1 MTFQKKLKKEMFIY
15 SVILIILSTIGLG
28 IGLYYYDLTTSRK
41 LLSRQETEISDVFS
55 SLETDFNRLYDGN
68 KELYKNY
75 LSNKIEE
82 AAIYYQF
89 SVFQSHQ
96 AMKSDLILLTS
107 NNDLA
112 FTTSSKF
119 LDDPRLS
126 YYLSLVLTESK
137 KPEDLR
143 FKTFTDGERNRYL
156 LLIKQLANKGF
167 VVEMIDQRE
176 LENKL
181 NRVGA
186 NYIIYD
192 DFDNV
197 LASSSTQFIES
208 SLKKVKAHFLAEHF
222 EYQGNQYSSHKL
234 ALSKGMNVVTFTEH
248 EPLGLI
254 VQRVFYYMAPLFGIM
269 MLFAIYFVKRFSQ
282 NNSESVYKLKTEMEK
297 VMNDSTH
304 RIEIEGK
311 DEFYD
316 IADAINKMLVRLNN
330 SYDQNIRLANENLI
344 FERKK
349 LEAQFNPHFLYNTLE
364 VIRSSCFYDT
374 ALTNR
379 LILLLNDILRYS
391 IDETITT
398 PSLRDDLTYIK
409 KYLEIAAI
417 RFDDFSYS
425 VRCSPVCEEVMIPKL
440 LILPLIENSLKYGFR
455 DKSQLAVIIDIKA
468 LTDKKIQ
475 ITYMD
480 DGEIMSPEDI
490 ESLLSQLVN
499 PNPNQN
505 HHGLMNCKR
514 RLELMYP
521 GSTFTIYRADVQT
534 VVEMIIETGGGESC
548 IRF

>member
-15 SVILIILSTIGLG
+15 SVMLIILSTIGLG

-41 LLSRQETEISDVFS
+41 LLTKQETEISGVFS

-68 KELYKNY
+68 KGLYQKY
-75 LSNKIEE
+75 LANKIED
-82 AAIYYQF
+82 AAVYYQF

-96 AMKSDLILLTS
+96 SIKSDLILLTS
-107 NNDLA
+107 NDDVA
-112 FTTSSKF
+112 FTTSGKF

-126 YYLSLVLTESK
+126 YYLSLVLNKTQNSEK
-137 KPEDLR
+137 LR
-143 FKTFTDGERNRYL
+143 FKTFTDMERNRYL
-156 LLIKQLANKGF
+156 LLIRGLENKGF
-167 VVEMIDQRE
+167 IVEMIDQRE

-208 SLKKVKAHFLAEHF
+208 SLKKVNAHFLAEHF

-234 ALSKGMNVVTFTEH
+234 TLAKGMNVVTFTEH
-248 EPLGLI
+248 EPFGL
-254 VQRVFYYMAPLFGIM
+254 VVKRVFYYMAPLFVIM
-269 MLFAIYFVKRFSQ
+269 LLFAIYFVKRFSQ
-282 NNSESVYKLKTEMEK
+282 NNSESVYRLKSEMEK
-297 VMNDSTH
+297 IMSDSTH
-304 RIEIEGK
+304 VIEIEGK
-311 DEFYD
+311 DEFSD
-316 IADAINKMLVRLNN
+316 IAEAINKMLARLNH

-398 PSLRDDLTYIK
+398 PLLVDDLTYIE
-409 KYLEIAAI
+409 KYLEIASI
-417 RFDDFSYS
+417 RFDDFSYKIACDS
-425 VRCSPVCEEVMIPKL
+425 KSEKLIVPKL
-440 LILPLIENSLKYGFR
+440 LVLPLIENSLKYGFR
-455 DKSQLAVIIDIKA
+455 DKSQLSVSISIKA
-468 LTDKKIQ
+468 LNTEQIQ

-480 DGEIMSPEDI
+480 DGGVMSPEDI
-490 ESLLSQLVN
+490 ERLLHNLKMPQN
-499 PNPNQN
+499 NQN
-505 HHGLMNCKR
+505 HHGLINCKR

-521 GSTFTIYRADVQT
+521 GSTFTIYRAGIQT
-534 VVEMIIETGGGESC
+534 VVEMVIETGGRESC

>member
-1 MTFQKKLKKEMFIY
+1 M
-15 SVILIILSTIGLG
+15 LIILSTIGLG

-41 LLSRQETEISDVFS
+41 LLMKQETEISGVFS

-68 KELYKNY
+68 KGLYQKY
-75 LSNKIEE
+75 LANKIED
-82 AAIYYQF
+82 AAVYYQF

-96 AMKSDLILLTS
+96 SIKSDLILLTS
-107 NNDLA
+107 NDDVA
-112 FTTSSKF
+112 FTSSGKF

-126 YYLSLVLTESK
+126 YYLSLVLNKTQNSDK
-137 KPEDLR
+137 LR
-143 FKTFTDGERNRYL
+143 FKTFTDMERNRYL
-156 LLIKQLANKGF
+156 LLVRDLETKGF
-167 VVEMIDQRE
+167 MVEMIDQRE

-208 SLKKVKAHFLAEHF
+208 SLKKVNAHFLAEHF

-234 ALSKGMNVVTFTEH
+234 TLAEGMNVVTFTEH
-248 EPLGLI
+248 EPFGLI
-254 VQRVFYYMAPLFGIM
+254 VQRVFYYMAPLFVIM
-269 MLFAIYFVKRFSQ
+269 LLFAIYFVKRFSQ
-282 NNSESVYKLKTEMEK
+282 NNSESVYRLKSEMEK
-297 VMNDSTH
+297 IMSDSTH
-304 RIEIEGK
+304 VIEIEGK
-311 DEFYD
+311 DEFSD
-316 IADAINKMLVRLNN
+316 IAEAINKMLARLNN

-398 PSLRDDLTYIK
+398 PLLVDDLTYIE
-409 KYLEIAAI
+409 KYLEIASI
-417 RFDDFSYS
+417 RFDDFSYKIACDS
-425 VRCSPVCEEVMIPKL
+425 KSEKLIVPKL
-440 LILPLIENSLKYGFR
+440 LVLPLIENSLKYGFR
-455 DKSQLAVIIDIKA
+455 DKSQLSVSISIKA
-468 LTDKKIQ
+468 LNTEQIQ

-480 DGEIMSPEDI
+480 DGGVMSPEDI
-490 ESLLSQLVN
+490 ERLLHNLKMPQN
-499 PNPNQN
+499 NQN
-505 HHGLMNCKR
+505 HHGLINCKR

-521 GSTFTIYRADVQT
+521 GSTFAIYRAGIQT
-534 VVEMIIETGGGESC
+534 VVEMVIETGGGESC